1 MDLWTRTRS
10 GAPWTKAVVRTMGR
24 QRLARG
30 RRIRHCSL
38 STITARN
45 GGEKGRHDIIGG
57 ALGGDG
63 EVAKQQCDSVEG
75 QRWVELRVPVLR
87 GVTHH

>member
-10 GAPWTKAVVRTMGR
+10 GAPWTEAVVRTMGR

-38 STITARN
+38 STITARS

-57 ALGGDG
+57 ALDGDG
-63 EVAKQQCDSVEG
+63 EVAKQ
-75 QRWVELRVPVLR
+75 
-87 GVTHH
+87 